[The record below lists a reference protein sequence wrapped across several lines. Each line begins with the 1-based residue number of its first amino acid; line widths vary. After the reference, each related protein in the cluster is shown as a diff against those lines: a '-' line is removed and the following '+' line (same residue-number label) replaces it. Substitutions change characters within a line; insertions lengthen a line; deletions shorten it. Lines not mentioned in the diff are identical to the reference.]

1 MDDKITIIEGPSP
14 TFEAVG
20 DGWALGLNESPLLYN
35 IALTRLRTFN
45 GSALIERCHKAWRSQ
60 NTMNLVFR
68 DMDGLES
75 NAPIVAARALDTN
88 DGQMLLLWVRLDYD
102 EDEVEVDDD
111 SDFDDPGDEL
121 FDDLDSNSDL

>member
-20 DGWALGLNESPLLYN
+20 DGWALALNESPLLYN

-45 GSALIERCHKAWRSQ
+45 GPALIERCHKAWRSQ
-60 NTMNLVFR
+60 NTMNLVFK

-75 NAPIVAARALDTN
+75 YAPIVAARALDTH

-102 EDEVEVDDD
+102 EDEVEVDDSELDD
-111 SDFDDPGDEL
+111 SGDDF
-121 FDDLDSNSDL
+121 FDDLDTDPDL

>member
-45 GSALIERCHKAWRSQ
+45 GPALIERCHKAWR
-60 NTMNLVFR
+60 NRNAINLEFR

-75 NAPIVAARALDTN
+75 HAPIVAARALDTD
-88 DGQMLLLWVRLDYD
+88 DGQMLLLWVRLEY
-102 EDEVEVDDD
+102 DDD
-111 SDFDDPGDEL
+111 DIETDGDFDDPDDAY
-121 FDDLDSNSDL
+121 FDDLDSDPDL